1 MANWCFNRVEFHA
14 DEAQLAQLKQF
25 FSALAEKE
33 FETKQ
38 AQLPDFLN
46 EQNGYLF
53 DIEFE
58 QGMLFY
64 QTKWVPNTDV
74 IVEIGKHFNVNFKY
88 NYEEYGN
95 QLFGEAIYEN
105 GELSLI
111 ELDSLDLDSLEFDQ
125 ATETYLFELSHFE
138 MIDHIVEM
146 LIDRKRLSQNPPN

>member
-1 MANWCFNRVEFHA
+1 M
-14 DEAQLAQLKQF
+14 
-25 FSALAEKE
+25 AEKE
-33 FETKQ
+33 LETKQ
-38 AQLPDFLN
+38 AQLPHFVT
-46 EQNGYLF
+46 EQNGYMF

-74 IVEIGKHFNVNFKY
+74 LVEIGKHFNLNFKY

-95 QLFGEAIYEN
+95 QLFGEAVYEN

-111 ELDSLDLDSLEFDQ
+111 ELDHVDLDSIAFDE

-138 MIDHIVEM
+138 MIDQIVET
-146 LIDRKRLSQNPPN
+146 LIYRKKLSQNNQN